1 MLTDLESVKK
11 MRKQETVIGDVVY
24 RELHLLLDSEAMER
38 FSVGGQRVYTTFVDT
53 EKAVYAQT
61 PLVFTTIPH
70 FLRWSY
76 ATRLFVHVN
85 GESHELTIGDC
96 DGTEREIREGHNL
109 EKLLIAGEFDWWC
122 D

>member
-1 MLTDLESVKK
+1 MISQMVT
-11 MRKQETVIGDVVY
+11 GDVVY
-24 RELHLLLDSEAMER
+24 RELHLLLDSGAVEKY
-38 FSVGGQRVYTTFVDT
+38 SVGNQKVCTTFIDT
-53 EKAVYAQT
+53 EREVYAQT
-61 PLVFTTIPH
+61 PLVFTTITH

-85 GESHELTIGDC
+85 GECHELTIGDC

-109 EKLLIAGEFDWWC
+109 EKLLISGEFDWWC